1 MLGRRQ
7 TSRTMIPTS
16 LTVGNRV
23 VIPPPSK
30 VAEKEDPACI
40 IIQAQKDKLL
50 TSLASYF
57 AKEIEKDAL
66 KADLKSIK
74 ETLAK
79 DCPVYVQTSPCC

>member
-1 MLGRRQ
+1 MFRSGR
-7 TSRTMIPTS
+7 SR
-16 LTVGNRV
+16 RV
-23 VIPPPSK
+23 VPPPLMSK
-30 VAEKEDPACI
+30 AEHPACA

-74 ETLAK
+74 DTLAK
-79 DCPVYVQTSPCC
+79 DCPTYVQTSPCC

>member
-1 MLGRRQ
+1 MSQ
-7 TSRTMIPTS
+7 PQ
-16 LTVGNRV
+16 V
-23 VIPPPSK
+23 
-30 VAEKEDPACI
+30 EDPACA

-57 AKEIEKDAL
+57 AKEIDKDAI

-79 DCPVYVQTSPCC
+79 DCPAYVQTSPCC